1 MKKVALIVTTTL
13 KTRVVVDAPDD
24 FDVRTDENLLFNSSN
39 VDDSLLDVIEEKART
54 NYIDNMS
61 YGIFENIDE
70 IVNDF
75 EVPYGEGYNE
85 NN

>member
-13 KTRVVVDAPDD
+13 KTRVVVDVPDD

-39 VDDSLLDVIEEKART
+39 VDDNLLDVIEEKART